1 MRKLKVFKRWFKVK
15 SLFFRLFASIMAI
28 TILIL
33 IIQIIVVSLMLHV
46 QSKRFAEEVFITY
59 KERLEEL
66 LAIDDTIHSENLTLE
81 GLGPVLRSIAD
92 DRVSGLILKDLQGN
106 IVASMGRTPY
116 GITIGDV
123 AASQS
128 PSENPSVPPE
138 RDWYIRSADSLELS
152 RTENNLSD
160 EHIKP
165 DIPEHPIRTRDIA
178 GTIPLYSDSTR
189 SELLGFVEVL
199 VLNPFYY
206 DMTAMFLNKMISGF
220 GITILIALIIS
231 FLGSH
236 TIAQIVSRQA
246 VKIVTTLDDVAQGHY
261 EDTSYYSTLT
271 ELKQISDS
279 VETLKRKLSGHERM
293 RQQWL
298 RGIAHDLNTPLTALK
313 LSIESALDHVVPL
326 NTSLLERMR
335 IEHDELEHRVAA
347 VMTLASMESPDFR
360 MDSTHIEV
368 LDFVD
373 EVISTASS
381 SNKIILNIQV
391 EQISG
396 NRRLLV
402 LIARELINNA
412 CKYGTHGTSI
422 KWTVEYEDLSNNFI
436 MRFRNKGF
444 LTQQTI
450 LHVFDPWFRFDE
462 SRSHSGSGM
471 GLAIVR
477 QVMEAHGGN
486 ATMEQE
492 EDEVVVLLQWPK
504 V

>member
-1 MRKLKVFKRWFKVK
+1 MKKQKVFKRWFKVK

-59 KERLEEL
+59 KERLEEFL
-66 LAIDDTIHSENLTLE
+66 DIDDTIHKLE
-81 GLGPVLRSIAD
+81 GLGPVLRSVAD
-92 DRVSGLILKDLQGN
+92 DRISGLILKDEQGN

-123 AASQS
+123 AVSQNTS
-128 PSENPSVPPE
+128 NKPSAPE
-138 RDWYIRSADSLELS
+138 RDWYIQSAISLELS
-152 RTENNLSD
+152 RTEDNLPE
-160 EHIKP
+160 EHNKP

-189 SELLGFVEVL
+189 SELLGSVEVL
-199 VLNPFYY
+199 VLSPFYY

-246 VKIVTTLDDVAQGHY
+246 VKIVKTLDDVAQGHY

-279 VETLKRKLSGHERM
+279 VEILKRKLAGHERM

-313 LSIESALDHVVPL
+313 LSIEGALDHVAPL
-326 NTSLLERMR
+326 NTSLLEKMR
-335 IEHDELEHRVAA
+335 IEHEELEHRVAA
-347 VMTLASMESPDFR
+347 VMTLASMESPDFH
-360 MDSTHIEV
+360 MDCTLIDV
-368 LDFVD
+368 FDFVD
-373 EVISTASS
+373 EVISTSS
-381 SNKIILNIQV
+381 YSHKIILNIQV

-412 CKYGTHGTSI
+412 CKYGTHETSI
-422 KWTVEYEDLSNNFI
+422 KWTVEYDALSNNFI

-477 QVMEAHGGN
+477 QVIEAHGGN
-486 ATMEQE
+486 ATMDQD

-504 V
+504 A